1 MKNTTYTHDYRPLE
15 AVLCNQYEPELLSRH
30 LDESLRAI
38 VFHALK
44 TGMSAEEAMNTFE
57 AVLSLKSA
65 VGQMIA
71 PNYQIL
77 NLPENGDSSNQEA
90 A

>member
-1 MKNTTYTHDYRPLE
+1 MKTPTYTHDYRPLE
-15 AVLCNQYEPELLSRH
+15 AVLCNQYEPELLSKH

-65 VGQMIA
+65 VSQMIA
-71 PNYQIL
+71 PNYPILQI
-77 NLPENGDSSNQEA
+77 EEDGYTRDQEA